1 MSTRRN
7 NGHSVSLF
15 HFLAVLVCAMG
26 ALIFLLLVT
35 TRRLRE
41 RALERAQVAVVQ
53 QAEPQSDAG
62 IDEPAAPVLTPAG
75 NAAPID
81 TAAPEPPSAD
91 DIAARL
97 RQEWSA
103 IVADLERERGALAD
117 RLRKARAD
125 GDAHVVRAQQ
135 LQQRLQDAGRERDTL
150 RSRRDEHRAE
160 QQTLARQQGD
170 AERTIEQRRRDIE
183 QVRVA
188 RAAEE
193 TRFSILPYDGR
204 SGTARRPILIECT
217 PRGLTFAA
225 EGITL
230 TPEQVNG
237 FPPAVN
243 PLLAGTLALMRYWE
257 AHDRLSRGDTA
268 QPVKPYVLLVVRPGG
283 TIAYYVARKLLEK
296 LEEPFGYEL
305 VTESQEFAWP
315 DSDPQAVA
323 QCREAID
330 ALLAGRERLLSQTG
344 TDRGSLAGPWHFMGP
359 GGEFHLDEVERL
371 RGSAKSVYFGGQRWE
386 RDARTTAAGTGGRVQ
401 EAPRTASSPP
411 QGFAPVEGA
420 RALKTETRQPSPP
433 ALVQRSAPSGTR
445 ASPGAGDTGTLPA
458 GGPRLPPPPGT
469 PAADQQRPG
478 AAGAATAV
486 SAPSG
491 GSSVR
496 TSKGLD
502 LERPQFGIRELGSH
516 IGLERDVGVAID
528 AAHVQVA
535 EEPPIA
541 IGEGMSREELQLRVA
556 ESLDAH
562 VRGWGRPPKGFF
574 WRPALRFKVLPGGNQ
589 YHERLA
595 ELARQWEL
603 RSSVE
608 PVLE

>member
-1 MSTRRN
+1 MSKHRN

-15 HFLAVLVCAMG
+15 PFLAVLVCAMG

-35 TRRLRE
+35 TRLLRE
-41 RALERAQVAVVQ
+41 RAFERAQAAVVQ
-53 QAEPQSDAG
+53 EAEPESDAG
-62 IDEPAAPVLTPAG
+62 IAEPAPVLSPAG
-75 NAAPID
+75 DDPPIEPA
-81 TAAPEPPSAD
+81 TPEPPVAE
-91 DIAARL
+91 ATAERL

-103 IVADLERERGALAD
+103 IVADLERERGVLAD

-125 GDAHVVRAQQ
+125 GDAHVDRAQQ

-160 QQTLARQQGD
+160 QQTLVRQQGD
-170 AERTIEQRRRDIE
+170 AERTVEQRRRDIE

-204 SGTARRPILIECT
+204 SGTSRRPILIECT

-237 FPPAVN
+237 FPPALN
-243 PLLAGTLALMRYWE
+243 PLLSGTLALMRYWE
-257 AHDRLSRGDTA
+257 AHDRLSRGGTA

-296 LEEPFGYEL
+296 LDEPFGYEL

-330 ALLAGRERLLSQTG
+330 GLLAGRERLLSQTG
-344 TDRGSLAGPWHFMGP
+344 TDRGSVAGPWHFVGP

-371 RGSAKSVYFGGQRWE
+371 RGSAKSVYFGGQRWD
-386 RDARTTAAGTGGRVQ
+386 RDARTSATGTGGRLQ
-401 EAPRTASSPP
+401 EVPRSASSAP

-433 ALVQRSAPSGTR
+433 APVQRSAPSSPH
-445 ASPGAGDTGTLPA
+445 ASPGTRETATPPA
-458 GGPRLPPPPGT
+458 GGPRLPPPRGT
-469 PAADQQRPG
+469 SASDQRPPE
-478 AAGAATAV
+478 APATASAV
-486 SAPSG
+486 SAPRG
-491 GSSVR
+491 GSTTR
-496 TSKGLD
+496 TSQGLD
-502 LERPQFGIRELGSH
+502 PERPQFGIRELGSH
-516 IGLERDVGVAID
+516 IGLERDVAVTID
-528 AAHVQVA
+528 AAHVQLA
-535 EEPPIA
+535 EEPQIA
-541 IGEGMSREELQLRVA
+541 IGEGVSREELQLKVA

-595 ELARQWEL
+595 DLARQWEL

>member
-15 HFLAVLVCAMG
+15 PFLAVLVCAMG

-41 RALERAQVAVVQ
+41 RALERAQAAVVQ
-53 QAEPQSDAG
+53 EVEPESDAG
-62 IDEPAAPVLTPAG
+62 IREPAAPLLTPAE
-75 NAAPID
+75 NAVPIGPA
-81 TAAPEPPSAD
+81 TPEPPSAEVT
-91 DIAARL
+91 AERL
-97 RQEWSA
+97 RREWSA
-103 IVADLERERGALAD
+103 IVADLERQRGVLAD
-117 RLRKARAD
+117 RLRMARAD
-125 GDAHVVRAQQ
+125 GDAHADRARQ
-135 LQQRLQDAGRERDTL
+135 LQQRLQDAGRERDRL
-150 RSRRDEHRAE
+150 QSQRDEHRSE

-204 SGTARRPILIECT
+204 NGTTRRSILIECT

-237 FPPAVN
+237 FSPAVN

-257 AHDRLSRGDTA
+257 AHDRLSQGDAA
-268 QPVKPYVLLVVRPGG
+268 QPGKPNVLLVVRPGG

-296 LEEPFGYEL
+296 LDEPFGYEL
-305 VTESQEFAWP
+305 VTDSQEFAWP

-330 ALLAGRERLLSQTG
+330 GLLVGRERLLSQTG
-344 TDRGSLAGPWHFMGP
+344 TDRGSVAGPWHFLGP

-386 RDARTTAAGTGGRVQ
+386 RDARTAAPQTSGRAQ
-401 EAPRTASSPP
+401 EVPRTASSAP

-420 RALKTETRQPSPP
+420 RALKTETREPSPSAP
-433 ALVQRSAPSGTR
+433 VQRSAPSSAPASSGTR
-445 ASPGAGDTGTLPA
+445 EIGTPPAS
-458 GGPRLPPPPGT
+458 GPRLPPLRATSASDQRQPEAAR
-469 PAADQQRPG
+469 PAA
-478 AAGAATAV
+478 AV
-486 SAPSG
+486 SVPAG
-491 GSSVR
+491 GSRTR
-496 TSKGLD
+496 TSQGLD
-502 LERPQFGIRELGSH
+502 PERPQFGIRALGSH
-516 IGLERDVGVAID
+516 IGLERDVAVTID

-535 EEPPIA
+535 EERPIA

-574 WRPALRFKVLPGGNQ
+574 WRPALRLKVLPGGNQ

-595 ELARQWEL
+595 DLARQWEL